1 MRQDRTY
8 FLPLFLI
15 AVGCVYLITLSPI
28 VYLGDSGELTAAA
41 FCLGV
46 PHGSGYPLH
55 AILGKLFCLIP
66 IGNAGFRM
74 NLMSAVFG
82 VLTVWVIYSLIGRM
96 TKSSIGSLVG
106 AGVFAFIP
114 IFWWQTVAAEVYTLQ
129 TFMNA
134 LMIWLLWR
142 WDETGEFYVLAIFA
156 FVTGLSFGN
165 HMQTVMLAPAVFT
178 LVLWR
183 DRSSLLRVKPF
194 LVLSAFFCAALLV
207 YGYLPIRT
215 WAGAAIHWG
224 DPDTWDRFWAH
235 VSGRSHR
242 GGYVFNLTVEGYLV
256 RLKASIESVWNQFG
270 VMVLLG
276 IWGLLRVRSLRWQIF
291 FLLVVLLDLFY
302 TVFLNTISLEIT
314 PFNLSSCLILAV
326 GIGVGVHDVVRRCTE
341 SKHIRA
347 GVVRIMKLGWVA
359 VPMIFMALHHTASN
373 QSRNY
378 IAHEHAGNIL
388 RTLDVKE
395 SLFVEADNNFFP
407 LIYARLVERMREDVV
422 VYDRFDLVFKTP
434 YVGDRSRTFY
444 GDWKGLRSL
453 LEEEIIKRTRAGGV
467 FFAVFDTS
475 SIAVPPLYEL
485 VPYCLLHQA
494 VRMDKSGAPHRIPNL
509 WSYYFSESFYDALEL
524 DFMSRQVKG
533 HFFLRYGEFLFSSGN
548 TEGARRYVMEASRT
562 GYDDEGIHS
571 MAATLFMKEGLFDL
585 AREELGKASQ
595 SGAKP
600 AIMHNNWGCYYFR
613 QGDYGAAIASF
624 RRAIEADRSVRVYYI
639 NLSLALRKAGR
650 EEEAEAALRDA
661 GMAEGDSTDASDI
674 HSQLIQ

>member
-1 MRQDRTY
+1 MRQGKTY
-8 FLPLFLI
+8 FLSFSLVAL
-15 AVGCVYLITLSPI
+15 GCIYLTTSSPV

-46 PHGSGYPLH
+46 PHGSGYPIYT
-55 AILGKLFCLIP
+55 ILGKLFCLIP

-82 VLTVWVIYSLIGRM
+82 VLTVWVTYSLIGRM

-114 IFWWQTVAAEVYTLQ
+114 VFWWQTVAAEVYTLH
-129 TFMNA
+129 TFMIA
-134 LMIWLLWR
+134 LMIRLLWR
-142 WDETGEFYVLAIFA
+142 WDETGKFYLMAIFA

-194 LVLSAFFCAALLV
+194 LALSALFCAALLV

-235 VSGRSHR
+235 VSGKSHR
-242 GGYVFNLTVEGYLV
+242 GGYVFNLPVEGYLF
-256 RLKASIESVWNQFG
+256 RLKTSIESVWNQFG
-270 VMVLLG
+270 VMVFVAG
-276 IWGLLRVRSLRWQIF
+276 WGLLRVRPLRWKIF
-291 FLLVVLLDLFY
+291 FFLVVLFDFFY
-302 TVFLNTISLEIT
+302 TIFLNTISLEIT
-314 PFNLSSCLILAV
+314 PFNLSSCLVLAV
-326 GIGVGVHDVVRRCTE
+326 GIGGGVQDVVQKCADSQR
-341 SKHIRA
+341 IRA
-347 GVVRIMKLGWVA
+347 GVVRIMKLGCAA
-359 VPMIFMALHHTASN
+359 VPMIFMVLNHAASN

-388 RTLDVKE
+388 RTPDLKE

-434 YVGDRSRTFY
+434 YIGDRSRMFY
-444 GDWKGLRSL
+444 GDWKGLRSI
-453 LEEEIIKRTRAGGV
+453 LEEEIIKRTRTGGV
-467 FFAVFDTS
+467 FFAVFDKS
-475 SIAVPPLYEL
+475 SITMPPSYEL
-485 VPYCLLHQA
+485 IPYCLLHRA
-494 VRMDKSGAPHRIPNL
+494 VRMDKSGTPHRIPNR
-509 WSYYFSESFYDALEL
+509 WSYYSSESFYDALEL

-548 TEGARRYVMEASRT
+548 TEAARRYVIEASRT

-571 MAATLFMKEGLFDL
+571 MAATLFMKEGLFEL
-585 AREELGKASQ
+585 ARDELERASK

-624 RRAIEADRSVRVYYI
+624 RRAIEADRSGRVYYL

-650 EEEAEAALRDA
+650 EEEADAALREA
-661 GMAEGDSTDASDI
+661 GMAEGGSTDASELER
-674 HSQLIQ
+674 QPIQ